1 MNMKPVETFQHDIA
15 IIGAGPIGLEMA
27 VAFKKAGL
35 DYVHIEGGQIGQT
48 IANFP
53 PHTRFFSSNER
64 IAIAGVPI
72 PDAEQTKCTREHY
85 LAYLRSV
92 AQQFDLQVRTYERV
106 IDMKKRDDAFAIITK
121 SMHKQHR
128 RYDVKR
134 IVLVTGGTAKHRTLG
149 IPGEDLPHVTHDLGE
164 IHQYFDRKV
173 LIVGGKN
180 SAVESALR
188 CYHAGA
194 HVAISYRKA
203 MFPDRVKYWLL
214 PEIVSLIKGGEIAA
228 HFETRPVAILP
239 EHVTLE
245 SITDGSQFDV
255 PANHVLTMIGYESDM
270 SLCKMLGVTLN
281 GRLEVPTFNEQTME
295 TDVPDVYVAGT
306 ASAGTQEGFRVYIE
320 NSHIHVDRIVAALQG
335 KAPPPVPEPYALAE
349 S

>member
-1 MNMKPVETFQHDIA
+1 MTRTPIETFQHDIA
-15 IIGAGPIGLEMA
+15 LIGAGPIGIEMA
-27 VAFKKAGL
+27 VAFARAGL
-35 DYVHIEGGQIGQT
+35 DYVHIEAGQIGQT

-72 PDAEQTKCTREHY
+72 PDPEQTKCSREHY

-92 AQQFDLQVRTYERV
+92 AKQFDLNVRTYERV
-106 IDMKKRDDAFAIITK
+106 IDVQKRDEAFTITTE
-121 SMHKQHR
+121 SIHEQHR

-134 IVLVTGGTAKHRTLG
+134 IVLVTGGTAKHRTLD

-164 IHQYFDRKV
+164 IHQYFNRRV

-188 CYHAGA
+188 CCHAGA
-194 HVAISYRKA
+194 HVAISYRKE

-214 PEIVSLIKGGEIAA
+214 PEIKSLIKDGKITA
-228 HFETRPVAILP
+228 HFETKPVAISP

-245 SITDGSQFDV
+245 SLTDGTRFDV
-255 PANHVLTMIGYESDM
+255 PADHVLLMIGYQADM
-270 SLCKMLGVTLN
+270 SLCRMLGVTLS
-281 GRLEVPTFNEQTME
+281 GRLEVPEFNPQTME
-295 TDVPDVYVAGT
+295 TDVPGVYVAGT

-320 NSHIHVDRIVAALQG
+320 NSHIHVDRIVAALTG
-335 KAPPPVPEPYALAE
+335 EAPPPEPEPYVLAE